1 MKKSERIY
9 IFICLFIIAMA
20 LVGLFS
26 GCKSKDTTLKS
37 KTNQSTEIHNNISQS
52 NTSTSETVKT
62 ESSKESSKDKINT
75 DTNENISIIQNITE
89 YDTDKPVD
97 PNTGKHPVK
106 KETTNHINSEKGSK
120 QTSQSDKKSDQTKS
134 DQTKKKDE
142 STNNDKSVL
151 KENTQSDVSLKEN
164 TGLNWYHE
172 ACIWFTSLVLVA
184 LALYLGI
191 KYRGKILAFF
201 RKIVFRR

>member
-9 IFICLFIIAMA
+9 IFICVFILLIG
-20 LVGLFS
+20 LIGLFS

-37 KTNQSTEIHNNISQS
+37 KTNQSTEIQNNISQS
-52 NTSTSETVKT
+52 NTSTSETHKT
-62 ESSKESSKDKINT
+62 ESAKESSKDKINT
-75 DTNENISIIQNITE
+75 DTNENTSIIQNITE
-89 YDTDKPVD
+89 YDTDKPID

-151 KENTQSDVSLKEN
+151 KENTQSDVSLKED
-164 TGLNWYHE
+164 TGLNWYQE
-172 ACIWFTSLVLVA
+172 ACIWFTSLILVA

-191 KYRGKILAFF
+191 KYRGKIFTFF
-201 RKIVFRR
+201 RRLVFRG

>member
-9 IFICLFIIAMA
+9 IFICLTILFIG
-20 LVGLFS
+20 LVGLLS

-37 KTNQSTEIHNNISQS
+37 KTNQSTEIHNNIASLE
-52 NTSTSETVKT
+52 TSTSETLKT

-75 DTNENISIIQNITE
+75 DTNENTSIIQNIVE
-89 YDTDKPVD
+89 YDTDKPID

-142 STNNDKSVL
+142 SSIFDRSGL
-151 KENTQSDVSLKEN
+151 KENTQSDVSLKED
-164 TGLNWYHE
+164 TGLNWYQE

-201 RKIVFRR
+201 RKMVFRG